1 MWHIIETKN
10 AHRILLEKL
19 KERDHVEDLII
30 DGRVILKLTLKVL
43 G

>member
-1 MWHIIETKN
+1 MYTWFW
-10 AHRILLEKL
+10 LEEL
-19 KERDHVEDLII
+19 KETNCLEDLII